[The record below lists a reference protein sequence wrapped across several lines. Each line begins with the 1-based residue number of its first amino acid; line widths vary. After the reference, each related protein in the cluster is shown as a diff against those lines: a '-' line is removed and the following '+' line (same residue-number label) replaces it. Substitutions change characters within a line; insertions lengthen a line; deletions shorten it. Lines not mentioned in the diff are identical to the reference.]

1 MNKSIDSYELPE
13 VILFR
18 IEYDTPPTKMSRKT
32 ISNAPLDNDGQPVRM
47 TTRQTTAAASTAPP
61 VSTVPADPA
70 GLPED
75 IPNRMTHLEMQ
86 IQEIRELLITLTAA
100 QARLPSTPSLDD
112 PVPTVEATEQ
122 RLPRIR
128 NAAEAIQPPP
138 FQPTRSPSIP
148 RLLRL
153 PTEEPPYRHNKS
165 TISEKITP
173 LSDGVEHTFLQWSAS
188 IRDRL
193 LVNEDHYPTD
203 VSRRALIW
211 GTTTGLAKTYLEPQ
225 YLSDTHGFHSADEM
239 MDLLG
244 SYFLTGNE
252 TEQARNLF
260 DDLHMGEKG
269 HTNETFP
276 EFKAR
281 FQSAAI
287 TGQVTESEWF
297 RYMWNKLTPQFR
309 SRVAVI
315 KSQWKGDYH
324 TMVRELTAFDQE
336 RRRNNELNPLVPPP
350 KRTTT
355 YTRPTDIRKV
365 SASTSKTTRDTPA
378 PYIRTPFLPKPA
390 IPERVRTAAPASSG
404 NCFKCGKPG
413 HFQDKCPLNA
423 TVKEIDR
430 NDPDTEE
437 QWEEA
442 VELQSD
448 ESLEENDEA

>member
-1 MNKSIDSYELPE
+1 M
-13 VILFR
+13 R
-18 IEYDTPPTKMSRKT
+18 KMT
-32 ISNAPLDNDGQPVRM
+32 SNIPQDNDGQPSRM
-47 TTRQTTAAASTAPP
+47 STRQTTAAATTAAP
-61 VSTVPADPA
+61 TD
-70 GLPED
+70 D
-75 IPNRMTHLEMQ
+75 IPDRMANLEIQM
-86 IQEIRELLITLTAA
+86 QEIKEMIANLAA
-100 QARLPSTPSLDD
+100 TQTRIPSTP
-112 PVPTVEATEQ
+112 PVDTVEVEGRRTSPMRNTPETVQ
-122 RLPRIR
+122 LPPLR
-128 NAAEAIQPPP
+128 N
-138 FQPTRSPSIP
+138 TRSPSIP
-148 RLLRL
+148 RMYS
-153 PTEEPPYRHNKS
+153 EDPPNRYKKS

-173 LSDGVEHTFLQWSAS
+173 LSDGIEHTFMQWSAS

-193 LVNEDHYPTD
+193 VVNEDHYPTD

-211 GTTTGLAKTYLEPQ
+211 GTTTGLAKKYLEPQ
-225 YLSDTHGFHSADEM
+225 YLSATHGFRSADEM

-244 SYFLTGNE
+244 SYYLTGNE

-260 DDLHMGEKG
+260 DDLQMGEKG
-269 HTNETFP
+269 HTNETFS

-336 RRRNNELNPLVPPP
+336 RRRNNELSFPSKSGESSSRGPARLSSSRFTLVDPGKAQPPRQTRSPLV
-350 KRTTT
+350 
-355 YTRPTDIRKV
+355 
-365 SASTSKTTRDTPA
+365 SFQ
-378 PYIRTPFLPKPA
+378 RTPFTPTNPKPD
-390 IPERVRTAAPASSG
+390 ITGRVRTAVPATSG

-413 HFQDKCPLNA
+413 HFQDRCPLNP

-430 NDPDTEE
+430 EAPEDEE

-442 VELQSD
+442 VAHQSD
-448 ESLEENDEA
+448 ASLEENDEA